1 MEKLNKKSVSPPPLS
16 VLRRPA
22 PAPYFH
28 PLFSVFQTPFP
39 GEVVKIYFPQL
50 KKKGKSEIWGLSI
63 DVQKQI
69 QGDGISLLGPKTWSK
84 LDCSN
89 KNVKTRTSFL
99 HAKKMN
105 TLIHLQIQNNSNDNH
120 SIMIDVTIHLSIS
133 IIYFVIINMGTQWK

>member
-1 MEKLNKKSVSPPPLS
+1 MEKLNKKSVSPPPPS

-28 PLFSVFQTPFP
+28 PLFLVFQTPFS

-69 QGDGISLLGPKTWSK
+69 QGEGISLLGPKTWSK
-84 LDCSN
+84 LSCSN
-89 KNVKTRTSFL
+89 KNVKTRTSFM

-105 TLIHLQIQNNSNDNH
+105 TLIHLQIQNNSNNNH
-120 SIMIDVTIHLSIS
+120 GIMIDVTIQLSINM
-133 IIYFVIINMGTQWK
+133 IFFVIINMGTQWK